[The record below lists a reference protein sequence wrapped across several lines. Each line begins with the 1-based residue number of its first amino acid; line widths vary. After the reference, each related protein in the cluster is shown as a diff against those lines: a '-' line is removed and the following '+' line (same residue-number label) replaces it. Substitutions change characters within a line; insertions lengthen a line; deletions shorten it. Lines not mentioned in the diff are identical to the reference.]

1 MRIGSEYYKTL
12 RKSRLF
18 AGLKET
24 EIEEAL
30 SMFGAS
36 FREYSKGEMLH
47 GAEEPLKKFGLVLG
61 GTVNVYS
68 DDIYGNRL
76 LMASVCEGCTFGEAL
91 CFLKIKDSPM
101 YAETAEKVSVLWLS
115 PAKLFRAGSGGAL
128 ADRLQKN
135 FTALLADRTLAMN
148 SRIQVLTKLSLRDKL
163 TTYFTEMSRQAGG
176 RTFTIPFDRETMADY
191 LGTNR
196 SALSRE
202 LSRMKADGMIDFY
215 KNSFRL
221 LK

>member
-30 SMFGAS
+30 KLFGAS
-36 FREYSKGEMLH
+36 FREYERGEFLH
-47 GAEEPLKKFGLVLG
+47 RAGEPLKKFGLLAA

-68 DDIYGNRL
+68 DDIYGNRM
-76 LMASVCEGCTFGEAL
+76 LMASVSPGGTFGEAL
-91 CFLKIKDSPM
+91 CYLKVKDSPM
-101 YAETAEKVSVLWLS
+101 YAEAAEQVSVLWLS
-115 PAKLFRAGSGGAL
+115 PARLFKSDSGEKLAEK
-128 ADRLQKN
+128 LQKN
-135 FTALLADRTLAMN
+135 FTALLAYRTLAMN
-148 SRIQVLTKLSLRDKL
+148 DHIQVLTKLSLRDKL
-163 TTYFTEMSRQAGG
+163 ITYFAEMSRQAGSS
-176 RTFTIPFDRETMADY
+176 TFTVPFDRETMASY

-202 LSRMKADGMIDFY
+202 LSRMKNDGMIDFY

-221 LK
+221 LR